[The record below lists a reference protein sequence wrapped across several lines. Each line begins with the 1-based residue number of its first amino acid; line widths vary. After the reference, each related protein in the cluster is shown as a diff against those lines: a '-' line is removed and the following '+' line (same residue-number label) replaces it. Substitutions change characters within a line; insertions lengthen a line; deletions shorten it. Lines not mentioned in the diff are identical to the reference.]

1 MTDFLLKNMSMVL
14 NLSYSWCFCNFSD
27 LIAEI
32 KKGRDF
38 DTQYLNGVRSKSL
51 SLK

>member
-14 NLSYSWCFCNFSD
+14 NLSYSFSD

-32 KKGRDF
+32 RQGRDF